1 MRHDIG
7 WAVGQLRTGA
17 QVVRK
22 SWDVG
27 TWMELDGEDIAFWED
42 WVYVENGGLG
52 PEDLLADDWGCKSD
66 EEGYTW
72 AWDFSGTA
80 TAKLP
85 EMTFVDPPR
94 TAVEWETTWAKRFG
108 TLCFSDDV
116 LSIYRW
122 NGATYVVPVREG
134 LLNAE
139 PS

>member
-42 WVYVENGGLG
+42 WGYVKNGGLG
-52 PEDLLADDWGCKSD
+52 SEDLLADDWGHKSD

-72 AWDFSGTA
+72 AWDFALTA
-80 TAKLP
+80 NLP
-85 EMTFVDPPR
+85 EMTFVDPPSL
-94 TAVEWETTWAKRFG
+94 TARGWETAWAKRFG
-108 TLCFSDDV
+108 TLCFSDDI

-122 NGATYVVPVREG
+122 NGASYVVENPVREG
-134 LLNAE
+134 A
-139 PS
+139 PQC